1 MVVRF
6 VAVKLDMDEMK
17 RVEFV
22 KVCSDEKRRCD
33 VCMNACMV
41 CLFVDVDECAQN
53 ASLCERG
60 SSICVNEVG
69 GYRCDCKEGYQVG
82 EEQLKDNG
90 WFKWTTLN

>member
-33 VCMNACMV
+33 VSMNACMV

-69 GYRCDCKEGYQVG
+69 GYRCDCKEGYEVRKG
-82 EEQLKDNG
+82 SLRI
-90 WFKWTTLN
+90 F

>member
-1 MVVRF
+1 MLVRF

-69 GYRCDCKEGYQVG
+69 GYRCDCKEGYEVRKG
-82 EEQLKDNG
+82 SLRVFNRYC
-90 WFKWTTLN
+90 WLN